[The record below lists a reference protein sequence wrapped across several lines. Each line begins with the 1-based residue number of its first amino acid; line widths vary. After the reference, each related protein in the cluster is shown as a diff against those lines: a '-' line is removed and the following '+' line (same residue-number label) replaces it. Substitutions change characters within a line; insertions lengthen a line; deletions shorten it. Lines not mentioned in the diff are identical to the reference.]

1 MRRTGEICTVWLATL
16 MAICCSESVL
26 GTDLLVAQVAPHSGP
41 QGALAS
47 DYRAGARLYFDS
59 VNARGG
65 INGAAVVLK
74 ARDDGDDP
82 AMTRRHATELIA
94 QKPIAFIGVVG
105 TANVA
110 SVLPLLE
117 ESETA
122 LLGPLVDAAGVDE
135 TRNRTVFHIR
145 PNEQQEIE
153 AIVSRLDSLG
163 LRRIAVCHHDRPAT
177 AVIAQWTRS
186 QRTRQALQVLNCAGD
201 AAQVD
206 GAVNSVIEAAAQAVV
221 FVGRAQSAAVFIKT
235 LRARGSFA
243 MVVVPSSI
251 DTKELMAI
259 LPTSAKRWLAV
270 AEVFP
275 NVDSDDGRSPG
286 DLVVREFSKL
296 RAGSRVPVPA
306 SNASLAGFVSAKILV
321 EALRRSGEKPT
332 AADVLRSL
340 HALQQ
345 YDVGGM
351 IFDFSRHDPASVT
364 YTRLGVIG
372 TRGAVL
378 N

>member
-1 MRRTGEICTVWLATL
+1 

-65 INGAAVVLK
+65 INGATVVLQ
-74 ARDDGDDP
+74 ARDHGDDP

-135 TRNRTVFHIR
+135 TRNRTVLHIR

-153 AIVSRLDSLG
+153 AIVGRLDSLG
-163 LRRIAVCHHDRPAT
+163 LKRIAVCHHDRPTT
-177 AVIAQWTRS
+177 AESAQWIRS
-186 QRTRQALQVLNCAGD
+186 QRTRRALQVLNCAGD
-201 AAQVD
+201 TAQVD
-206 GAVNSVIEAAAQAVV
+206 GAVNTVIEAAAQAVV
-221 FVGRAQSAAVFIKT
+221 FVGRTQPAAVFIKT

-259 LPTSAKRWLAV
+259 LPTSAKSWLAV

-275 NVDSDDGRSPG
+275 NVDTDERMPG

-296 RAGSRVPVPA
+296 RAASSVPVPA
-306 SNASLAGFVSAKILV
+306 SSASLAGFVSAKILV
-321 EALRRSGEKPT
+321 EALRRSGENPT

-340 HALQQ
+340 RALQQ

-351 IFDFSRHDPASVT
+351 TFDFSRNEPASVM